1 MKKIVKVFYVIERNI
16 IKRID
21 GFSPRKYMKCY
32 NRYLKKIG
40 INLVGTPRYIH
51 PSVIFDGKGYS
62 KTYIGNNV
70 VISRGV
76 LLLVHDY
83 SITCGL
89 RAIGDTIEHEAY
101 WLKHISIG
109 ENVFIG
115 ANSTILPGTE
125 IGKNTIIGAGSVVK
139 GKIPE
144 NSIVLGNPAAI
155 VANTLEWAGIKK
167 NNQDYCFECDYFE

>member
-62 KTYIGNNV
+62 KTYIGNNNIISNMNIGNDSNASAYPYV
-70 VISRGV
+70 VADSYRYAVFISR
-76 LLLVHDY
+76 
-83 SITCGL
+83 I
-89 RAIGDTIEHEAY
+89 A
-101 WLKHISIG
+101 
-109 ENVFIG
+109 
-115 ANSTILPGTE
+115 
-125 IGKNTIIGAGSVVK
+125 
-139 GKIPE
+139 
-144 NSIVLGNPAAI
+144 
-155 VANTLEWAGIKK
+155 
-167 NNQDYCFECDYFE
+167 